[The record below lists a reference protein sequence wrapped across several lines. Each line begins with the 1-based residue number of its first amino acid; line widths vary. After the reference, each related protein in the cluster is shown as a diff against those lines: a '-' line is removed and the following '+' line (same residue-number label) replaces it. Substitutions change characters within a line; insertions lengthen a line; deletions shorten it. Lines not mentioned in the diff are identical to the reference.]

1 MLYVLSY
8 EAKDARC
15 RAPSASFFFFVLV
28 LQLYQIENLT
38 QVGESFASFV

>member
-1 MLYVLSY
+1 MLYVLRY

-15 RAPSASFFFFVLV
+15 RAPSDLFFFVLV

-38 QVGESFASFV
+38 QGGKSFASFV